1 MIIIIAILL
10 LTIILLILAFSQT
23 DKQKS
28 LSANMVKPIEI
39 IDNLDWIDIEK
50 FINQIVA
57 KKLSLTSGK
66 DTIIKF
72 IASYY
77 PEFKTDFLQKLDF
90 YEIQN
95 EFIDWITE
103 ALSES
108 LPPKNIVALYFG
120 LFASSDPQLAAPDE
134 NLMVLYVT
142 GSTISPEQ
150 SPIDWAVDSEYLPPK
165 RYYVLSTNS
174 IINQELTKYHNTSGL
189 EQILFNGI
197 TNLILINSMDILSSK
212 IKNNSYYIGSG
223 FDSGPC
229 FIIGKTKS

>member
-23 DKQKS
+23 DKQKP
-28 LSANMVKPIEI
+28 LTVNMVKPIEI
-39 IDNLDWIDIEK
+39 IDDLEWIDIEK
-50 FINQIVA
+50 FINQIA
-57 KKLSLTSGK
+57 EKKPTLTSGK

-72 IASYY
+72 IASHY
-77 PEFKTDFLQKLDF
+77 PEFKIDFLQKLDF
-90 YEIQN
+90 YAIQM
-95 EFIDWITE
+95 EFLDWVKE
-103 ALSES
+103 ALLES
-108 LPPKNIVALYFG
+108 PPPKNIVALYFG
-120 LFASSDPQLAAPDE
+120 LFTSSDPQFAAKDE
-134 NLMVLYVT
+134 NLIVLYVI

-150 SPIDWAVDSEYLPPK
+150 SPIDWAVDSKYFPPN
-165 RYYVLSTNS
+165 RYCVLSAYS
-174 IINQELTKYHNTSGL
+174 IINQELSKYHNTSGL

-212 IKNNSYYIGSG
+212 IKNNSYDIGSG